1 MTNRSPLNRDDADPS
16 PLPEIPAQ
24 LRAVLNGIPALVGY
38 WDTGL
43 RNRLANDAY
52 CEWFGFAPQQLH
64 GMHVRDVLGETVL
77 EANLPHIEGALAGK
91 RQQFDRTLVDAAGQS
106 RFTEVT
112 YTPDTQDGAVQG
124 FFVLVTDI
132 TERVLADRRRQR
144 DMDRYR
150 ALARSVPGVFVLLF
164 DAELRYLIAE
174 GQELE
179 TFGYRRE
186 ELEGQRIQ
194 DVLKGNLAS
203 ELEPRYLA
211 ALAGREVSW
220 SRQIGHRT
228 YRLNAGPV
236 YSDDEAAAGMVVAV
250 DITERLQQQKV
261 WEALHEIA
269 TEVAR
274 NAAPAAISE
283 RVAAIVRDL
292 FNVDSA
298 AVVRFTG
305 ASSAEIVA
313 MAPTLPPTLSRRQ
326 IFAPTDE
333 SATVRVA
340 VTGKPALVRYRA
352 EGGPAAEQ
360 MRAGGFQS
368 AAAAPIRVG
377 GSLWG
382 AVSLTSKSRT
392 GVTEA
397 MMERLAQF
405 AELVE
410 IAIGNTEARTDLEQQ
425 ATTDAL
431 SGLPNRRALER
442 HLAEHVAQARSRGT
456 RLSAVVLD
464 IDHFKR
470 VNDTHGHLTGDV
482 VLAEVAAR
490 LRTVARAQEIVA
502 RFGGEEFVW
511 LLPETDGAEALRAAE
526 RARKAIASEPFGEV
540 GFLTISAGVCEH
552 SDAAAGSLLDCA
564 DRALYEAKNGGRNR
578 TSRYGHASPAVQPAP
593 AGQARNSPA
602 QNGQARNG
610 QARDGAGTLGA

>member
-1 MTNRSPLNRDDADPS
+1 MTNRSPLNRDDAGPP

-24 LRAVLNGIPALVGY
+24 LQAVLNVIPALVGY

-52 CEWFGFAPQQLH
+52 CEWFRVAPCQIH
-64 GMHVRDVLGETVL
+64 GMHVSDVLGEAVF
-77 EANLPHIEGALAGK
+77 EANRLHIARALAGEP
-91 RQQFDRTLVDAAGQS
+91 QQFDRTLVNAAGES
-106 RFTEVT
+106 RFTEIT
-112 YTPDTQDGAVQG
+112 YTPDTRDGAVKG

-132 TERVLADRRRQR
+132 TERVRADRRRQR
-144 DMDRYR
+144 DMEQYR

-164 DAELRYLIAE
+164 DADLRYLIAE

-179 TFGYRRE
+179 TFGYRKE
-186 ELEGQRIQ
+186 ELEGRLIQ
-194 DVLKGNLAS
+194 EVLKGDLAT
-203 ELEPRYLA
+203 ELEPRYRA
-211 ALAGREVSW
+211 ALAGREVAW

-236 YSDDEAAAGMVVAV
+236 SSGGEAPAGMVVAV
-250 DITERLQQQKV
+250 DITERLQQQQV
-261 WEALHEIA
+261 WEALHELA
-269 TEVAR
+269 TAVAR
-274 NAAPAAISE
+274 NAAPADISE
-283 RVAAIVRDL
+283 RVAAIVREL

-326 IFAPTDE
+326 IFTPTDE

-340 VTGKPALVRYRA
+340 VTGKPALVVYRP
-352 EGGPAAEQ
+352 EGGPTAEQ

-368 AAAAPIRVG
+368 AAAAPIRVRG
-377 GSLWG
+377 GLWG
-382 AVSLTSKSRT
+382 ALNLTSKSRT

-442 HLAEHVAQARSRGT
+442 DLAEQVALARSRGT
-456 RLSAVVLD
+456 SLSAVVLD

-470 VNDTHGHLTGDV
+470 INDTYGHLTGDT

-490 LRTVARAQEIVA
+490 LRGVARTSEILA

-526 RARKAIASEPFGEV
+526 RAREAIASEPFGEV
-540 GFLTISAGVCEH
+540 GFLTISAGVCEQRD
-552 SDAAAGSLLDCA
+552 SVTGSLLDCA
-564 DRALYEAKNGGRNR
+564 DRALYEAKNAGRNR
-578 TSRYGHASPAVQPAP
+578 TSRYGHPTAP
-593 AGQARNSPA
+593 GRE
-602 QNGQARNG
+602 
-610 QARDGAGTLGA
+610 QARDTTRGA

>member
-1 MTNRSPLNRDDADPS
+1 MTNRSPLNRDDAGLS
-16 PLPEIPAQ
+16 PLPAIPAQ
-24 LRAVLNGIPALVGY
+24 LQAVLNGIPALVNY

-43 RNRLANDAY
+43 RSRLANDAY
-52 CEWFGFAPQQLH
+52 CEWFGFEPQQLH
-64 GMHVRDVLGETVL
+64 GMHIRDVLGEAVF
-77 EANLPHIEGALAGK
+77 EANRPHVERVLAGEP
-91 RQQFDRTLVDAAGQS
+91 QQFDRTLVDAAGES

-112 YTPDTQDGAVQG
+112 YTPDTRDGAVQG
-124 FFVLVTDI
+124 FFVLVTDV

-179 TFGYRRE
+179 TFGYRTE
-186 ELEGQRIQ
+186 ELEGRRIQ
-194 DVLKGNLAS
+194 DVLKGDLAS
-203 ELEPRYLA
+203 ELEPRYRA

-228 YRLNAGPV
+228 YRLKAGPV

-250 DITERLQQQKV
+250 DVTERLQQQQV

-269 TEVAR
+269 TAVAR
-274 NAAPAAISE
+274 NAAPADISE
-283 RVAAIVRDL
+283 RVAAIVREL

-313 MAPTLPPTLSRRQ
+313 MAPALPPTLSRRH

-340 VTGKPALVRYRA
+340 VTGKPALVVYGP

-368 AAAAPIRVG
+368 AAAAPVRVG

-382 AVSLTSKSRT
+382 VVTLTSKSRT

-410 IAIGNTEARTDLEQQ
+410 IAIGNTEARTDLELQ
-425 ATTDAL
+425 ATTDSL

-442 HLAEHVAQARSRGT
+442 HLAEQVALARSRGT
-456 RLSAVVLD
+456 SLSAVVLD

-482 VLAEVAAR
+482 VLAAVAAR
-490 LRTVARAQEIVA
+490 LRAVARAKEIVA

-526 RARKAIASEPFGEV
+526 RAREAIASEPFGDV
-540 GFLTISAGVCEH
+540 GFLTISAGVCDQR
-552 SDAAAGSLLDCA
+552 DAAAGSLLDCA
-564 DRALYEAKNGGRNR
+564 DRALYEAKNAGRNR
-578 TSRYGHASPAVQPAP
+578 TSRYGHATPADQE
-593 AGQARNSPA
+593 QARP
-602 QNGQARNG
+602 GV
-610 QARDGAGTLGA
+610 DGHTA

>member
-1 MTNRSPLNRDDADPS
+1 MTNRSPLNRDDAGPS
-16 PLPEIPAQ
+16 PLPEIPAE

-52 CEWFGFAPQQLH
+52 CEWFGFGPRQLH
-64 GMHVRDVLGETVL
+64 GMHVRDVLGETVF
-77 EANLPHIEGALAGK
+77 EANRPHIERALAGEQ
-91 RQQFDRTLVDAAGQS
+91 QQFDRTLVDAAGES

-112 YTPDTQDGAVQG
+112 YTPDRRDGVVQG
-124 FFVLVTDI
+124 FFVVVTDI

-150 ALARSVPGVFVLLF
+150 TLARSVPGVFVLLF

-194 DVLKGNLAS
+194 DVLKGDLAT
-203 ELEPRYLA
+203 ELEPRYRA

-220 SRQIGHRT
+220 NRQIGHRT
-228 YRLNAGPV
+228 YRLNARPV
-236 YSDDEAAAGMVVAV
+236 YSDDEAAAGMVVAI
-250 DITERLQQQKV
+250 DITERLQQQQV
-261 WEALHEIA
+261 WQALHEIA

-274 NAAPAAISE
+274 NAAPADISE

-313 MAPTLPPTLSRRQ
+313 MAPALPATLSRRQ

-340 VTGKPALVRYRA
+340 VTGKPALVLYRS
-352 EGGPAAEQ
+352 EGGQAAKE
-360 MRAGGFQS
+360 MSAGGFQS
-368 AAAAPIRVG
+368 AAAAPIRVR

-382 AVSLTSKSRT
+382 ALSLSSKSRA

-442 HLAEHVAQARSRGT
+442 HLAEHVAQAGSRGT

-470 VNDTHGHLTGDV
+470 VNDTHGHLMGDS

-490 LRTVARAQEIVA
+490 LRKVARTKEVVA

-526 RARKAIASEPFGEV
+526 RARVAIASEPFGDA
-540 GFLTISAGVCEH
+540 GFLTISAGVCEQ

-578 TSRYGHASPAVQPAP
+578 TSRYGHPSPSVQSDR
-593 AGQARNSPA
+593 AGQAL
-602 QNGQARNG
+602 
-610 QARDGAGTLGA
+610 DGTDTRGA

>member
-1 MTNRSPLNRDDADPS
+1 MTNCSPLSRDDADPS

-52 CEWFGFAPQQLH
+52 CEWFGFGPQQLH
-64 GMHVRDVLGETVL
+64 GMHIRDVLGETVL
-77 EANLPHIEGALAGK
+77 EANRPYIERALAGEP
-91 RQQFDRTLVDAAGQS
+91 QQFDRTLVDPAGES

-112 YTPDTQDGAVQG
+112 YTPDTRDGAVQG
-124 FFVLVTDI
+124 FFVQVTDI

-179 TFGYRRE
+179 TFGYRTE
-186 ELEGQRIQ
+186 ELEGRRIQ
-194 DVLKGNLAS
+194 DVLKGDLAT
-203 ELEPRYLA
+203 ELEPRYRA

-228 YRLNAGPV
+228 YRLTAGPV
-236 YSDDEAAAGMVVAV
+236 YSDDDDAAAGMVVAV
-250 DITERLQQQKV
+250 DVTERLQQQQV
-261 WEALHEIA
+261 WEALHELA

-274 NAAPAAISE
+274 NAAPADISE
-283 RVAAIVRDL
+283 RVAAILRDL

-340 VTGKPALVRYRA
+340 VTGKPALVVYRP
-352 EGGPAAEQ
+352 EGGQAAEQ

-368 AAAAPIRVG
+368 AAAAPIRLR

-382 AVSLTSKSRT
+382 AVTLTSKSRT

-442 HLAEHVAQARSRGT
+442 HLAEQVALAGTRGT
-456 RLSAVVLD
+456 YLSAVVID

-470 VNDTHGHLTGDV
+470 INDTYGHLMGDV

-490 LRTVARAQEIVA
+490 LRGVARTKEIVA

-526 RARKAIASEPFGEV
+526 RARKAIASEPFGDV
-540 GFLTISAGVCEH
+540 GFLTISAGVCEQR
-552 SDAAAGSLLDCA
+552 DAAAGSLLDCA

-578 TSRYGHASPAVQPAP
+578 TSRYGHAN
-593 AGQARNSPA
+593 QAAREQA
-602 QNGQARNG
+602 QDA
-610 QARDGAGTLGA
+610 AGTPGA

>member
-1 MTNRSPLNRDDADPS
+1 MTNRSPLNRDDAGPS
-16 PLPEIPAQ
+16 ALPEIPAQ
-24 LRAVLNGIPALVGY
+24 LRAVLNGIPAMVGY
-38 WDTGL
+38 WDMGL
-43 RNRLANDAY
+43 RSRLANDAY
-52 CEWFGFAPQQLH
+52 CEWFGIEPQQLN
-64 GMHVRDVLGETVL
+64 GMHVRDVLGDVAF
-77 EANLPHIEGALAGK
+77 EATRPIIELVLAGEA
-91 RQQFDRTLVDAAGQS
+91 QHFDRTLVNAAGES
-106 RFTEVT
+106 RYTEVT
-112 YTPDTQDGAVQG
+112 YTPDTRDGAVQG
-124 FFVLVTDI
+124 FFVVVTDI

-179 TFGYRRE
+179 TFGYRTE
-186 ELEGQRIQ
+186 ELEGRRIQ
-194 DVLKGNLAS
+194 DVLRGNLAS
-203 ELEPRYLA
+203 ELEPRYRA

-228 YRLNAGPV
+228 YRLKAGPV
-236 YSDDEAAAGMVVAV
+236 YSDEDGAAGMVVAV
-250 DITERLQQQKV
+250 DVTERLQQQQV

-269 TEVAR
+269 TAVAR
-274 NAAPAAISE
+274 NAAPADISE
-283 RVAAIVRDL
+283 RVAAIVREL

-305 ASSAEIVA
+305 PSSAEIVA
-313 MAPTLPPTLSRRQ
+313 MAPSLPPTLSRRH

-340 VTGKPALVRYRA
+340 VTGKPALVVYGP

-368 AAAAPIRVG
+368 AAAAPVRVR

-382 AVSLTSKSRT
+382 VVSLTSKSRT

-410 IAIGNTEARTDLEQQ
+410 IAIGNTEAWTDLELQ

-431 SGLPNRRALER
+431 SGLPNRRALEQ
-442 HLAEHVAQARSRGT
+442 HLDEQVALAGRRGT

-470 VNDTHGHLTGDV
+470 VNDTHGHLMGDV
-482 VLAEVAAR
+482 VLAEIAAR
-490 LRTVARAQEIVA
+490 LRSVARANEIVA

-511 LLPETDGAEALRAAE
+511 LLPETDGAEALFAAE
-526 RARKAIASEPFGEV
+526 RAREAIASEPFGEV
-540 GFLTISAGVCEH
+540 GFLTISAGVCEQG
-552 SDAAAGSLLDCA
+552 DATAGSLLDCA
-564 DRALYEAKNGGRNR
+564 DRALYEAKNAGRNR
-578 TSRYGHASPAVQPAP
+578 TSRYGHASPAGRTAS
-593 AGQARNSPA
+593 G
-602 QNGQARNG
+602 GQARNG
-610 QARDGAGTLGA
+610 QARDGTDTRGA

>member
-1 MTNRSPLNRDDADPS
+1 MTNRSPLDRDDTGPS
-16 PLPEIPAQ
+16 RLPEIPAQ

-52 CEWFGFAPQQLH
+52 CEWFGFGPRQLH
-64 GMHVRDVLGETVL
+64 GMHVRDVLGEAVF
-77 EANLPHIEGALAGK
+77 EANRPHIEGALAGEL
-91 RQQFDRTLVDAAGQS
+91 QQFDRTLVSAAGES
-106 RFTEVT
+106 RFTAVT
-112 YTPDTQDGAVQG
+112 YTPDSRDGGVQG
-124 FFVLVTDI
+124 FFVVVTDI

-186 ELEGQRIQ
+186 ELEGHRIQ
-194 DVLKGNLAS
+194 DVLKGDLAT
-203 ELEPRYLA
+203 ELEPRYRG

-228 YRLNAGPV
+228 YRLSAGPV

-250 DITERLQQQKV
+250 DITERLQQQQV
-261 WEALHEIA
+261 WQALHEIA

-274 NAAPAAISE
+274 NAAPADISE

-305 ASSAEIVA
+305 ETSAEIVA
-313 MAPTLPPTLSRRQ
+313 MAPALPATLSRRH
-326 IFAPTDE
+326 IFAPTDV
-333 SATVRVA
+333 SASVRVA
-340 VTGKPALVRYRA
+340 VTGRPALVVYR
-352 EGGPAAEQ
+352 EHGGQLSEQ
-360 MRAGGFQS
+360 MLAGGFQS
-368 AAAAPIRVG
+368 TAAAPVRVR

-382 AVSLTSKSRT
+382 AVTLSSKSRT

-405 AELVE
+405 AELVG

-442 HLAEHVAQARSRGT
+442 HLAEQVAQAVSRGT

-470 VNDTHGHLTGDV
+470 VNDTHGHLMGDV

-490 LRTVARAQEIVA
+490 LRTVARAKEIVA

-526 RARKAIASEPFGEV
+526 RAREAIASEPFGEV
-540 GFLTISAGVCEH
+540 GFLTISAGVCEQ
-552 SDAAAGSLLDCA
+552 SDATAGSLLDCA
-564 DRALYEAKNGGRNR
+564 DRALYEAKNAGRNR
-578 TSRYGHASPAVQPAP
+578 TSRYGHPTQEVPSGREQ
-593 AGQARNSPA
+593 
-602 QNGQARNG
+602 
-610 QARDGAGTLGA
+610 TLGATRDSDRKA

>member
-1 MTNRSPLNRDDADPS
+1 MTNLSPLNRDDADPS

-52 CEWFGFAPQQLH
+52 CEWFGFEPRQLH
-64 GMHVRDVLGETVL
+64 GMHVRDVLGEAVF
-77 EANLPHIEGALAGK
+77 EANRPHIEGALAGEL
-91 RQQFDRTLVDAAGQS
+91 QQFDRTLVDAAGES

-112 YTPDTQDGAVQG
+112 YTPDRRDGAVQG
-124 FFVLVTDI
+124 FFVVVTDI

-179 TFGYRRE
+179 TFGYRKE

-194 DVLKGNLAS
+194 DVLKGDLS
-203 ELEPRYLA
+203 TELEPRYRA
-211 ALAGREVSW
+211 ALAGREVTW

-228 YRLNAGPV
+228 YRLKAGPV
-236 YSDDEAAAGMVVAV
+236 HSDDEDAAGMVVAV
-250 DITERLQQQKV
+250 DITERLQQQQV
-261 WEALHEIA
+261 WQALHEIA

-274 NAAPAAISE
+274 NAAPADISE
-283 RVAAIVRDL
+283 RVAVIVRDL

-313 MAPTLPPTLSRRQ
+313 MAPSMPATLSRRQ

-333 SATVRVA
+333 SATARVA
-340 VTGKPALVRYRA
+340 VTGRPVLILYRP
-352 EGGPAAEQ
+352 EGGQAAKE

-368 AAAAPIRVG
+368 TAAAPIRVS

-382 AVSLTSKSRT
+382 ALNLSSKSRT

-431 SGLPNRRALER
+431 SGLPNRRSLER
-442 HLAEHVAQARSRGT
+442 HLAEHVALAGHRGT

-470 VNDTHGHLTGDV
+470 VNDTHGHLMGDV

-490 LRTVARAQEIVA
+490 LRTVARAKEIVA

-526 RARKAIASEPFGEV
+526 RARVAIASEPFGEV
-540 GFLTISAGVCEH
+540 GFLTISAGVCEQ

-578 TSRYGHASPAVQPAP
+578 TSRYGHPSPAVQSGHAL
-593 AGQARNSPA
+593 
-602 QNGQARNG
+602 
-610 QARDGAGTLGA
+610 DGTDTRGA

>member
-1 MTNRSPLNRDDADPS
+1 MTNRSPLNRDDAGIS

-24 LRAVLNGIPALVGY
+24 LRAVLNGIPAMVGY

-52 CEWFGFAPQQLH
+52 CEWFGFAPRQLH
-64 GMHVRDVLGETVL
+64 GMHVRDVLGETVF
-77 EANLPHIEGALAGK
+77 EANRPHIEGALAGEP
-91 RQQFDRTLVDAAGQS
+91 QQFDRTLVDAAGRS

-112 YTPDTQDGAVQG
+112 YTPDSQDCVVQG
-124 FFVLVTDI
+124 FFVVVTDI
-132 TERVLADRRRQR
+132 TGRVLADRRRQQ

-194 DVLKGNLAS
+194 DVLKGDLAS
-203 ELEPRYLA
+203 ELEPRYRA
-211 ALAGREVSW
+211 ALAGRDVSW
-220 SRQIGHRT
+220 NRRIGHRT

-236 YSDDEAAAGMVVAV
+236 FSDDEAAAGMVVAV

-340 VTGKPALVRYRA
+340 VTGKPALVVYGA
-352 EGGPAAEQ
+352 EGGQAAEQ

-368 AAAAPIRVG
+368 AAAAPIRVR

-442 HLAEHVAQARSRGT
+442 HLAEHVAQAASRGT

-490 LRTVARAQEIVA
+490 LRTVARAKEIVA

-526 RARKAIASEPFGEV
+526 RAREAIASEPFGDV
-540 GFLTISAGVCEH
+540 GFLTISAGVCEQ

-578 TSRYGHASPAVQPAP
+578 TSRYGHASPAAQTQ
-593 AGQARNSPA
+593 AGQA
-602 QNGQARNG
+602 Q
-610 QARDGAGTLGA
+610 DGTQTRGA

>member
-1 MTNRSPLNRDDADPS
+1 MTNRSPLNRDDAGPS

-179 TFGYRRE
+179 TFGYRKE

-250 DITERLQQQKV
+250 DITERLQQQKI

-326 IFAPTDE
+326 IFSPSDE
-333 SATVRVA
+333 
-340 VTGKPALVRYRA
+340 PALVRYRA
-352 EGGPAAEQ
+352 EGGQAAEQ

-368 AAAAPIRVG
+368 AAAAPIRVR

-442 HLAEHVAQARSRGT
+442 HLAEHVAQSRTRGT
-456 RLSAVVLD
+456 SLSAVVLD

-490 LRTVARAQEIVA
+490 LRAVARAEEIVA

-540 GFLTISAGVCEH
+540 GFLTISAGVCEQ

-593 AGQARNSPA
+593 AGPARSSPAQNGPA
-602 QNGQARNG
+602 QNGQAR
-610 QARDGAGTLGA
+610 DGADTLGA

>member
-1 MTNRSPLNRDDADPS
+1 MTKRSPLNRDDAGQS
-16 PLPEIPAQ
+16 SLPEIPAQ
-24 LRAVLNGIPALVGY
+24 LRAVLNGISAMVGY
-38 WDTGL
+38 WDAGL
-43 RNRLANDAY
+43 RSRLANDAY
-52 CEWFGFAPQQLH
+52 CEWFGFDPGQLH
-64 GMHVRDVLGETVL
+64 GMHIGDVLQEAVL
-77 EANLPHIEGALAGK
+77 EANRPYIERALAGET
-91 RQQFDRTLVDAAGQS
+91 QQFERILVNAAGQS
-106 RFTEVT
+106 RYTEVS
-112 YTPDTQDGAVQG
+112 YTPDVRDGAVQG

-144 DMDRYR
+144 DMEQYR

-164 DAELRYLIAE
+164 DDELRYLIAE

-179 TFGYRRE
+179 TFGYRTE
-186 ELEGQRIQ
+186 ELEGRRIQ
-194 DVLKGNLAS
+194 EVLKGDLAT
-203 ELEPRYLA
+203 ELEPRYRA

-236 YSDDEAAAGMVVAV
+236 YSGDEAPAGMVVAV
-250 DITERLQQQKV
+250 DVTERLQQQQV

-269 TEVAR
+269 TAVAR
-274 NAAPAAISE
+274 NAAPADISE
-283 RVAAIVRDL
+283 RVAAIVREL

-305 ASSAEIVA
+305 PSSAEIVA
-313 MAPTLPPTLSRRQ
+313 MAPTLPRTLSRRH

-340 VTGKPALVRYRA
+340 VTGKPALVVYGRQ
-352 EGGPAAEQ
+352 GGQASEQ
-360 MRAGGFQS
+360 MRAGGFES
-368 AAAAPIRVG
+368 AAGAPVRVR

-382 AVSLTSKSRT
+382 VVTISSKSRT

-397 MMERLAQF
+397 MLERLAQF

-410 IAIGNTEARTDLEQQ
+410 IAIGNTEARTDLELQ

-442 HLAEHVAQARSRGT
+442 HLAEQVALAGSRGT
-456 RLSAVVLD
+456 SLSAVVLD

-470 VNDTHGHLTGDV
+470 VNDTYGHLTGDT

-490 LRTVARAQEIVA
+490 LHAAARPDEFVA

-526 RARKAIASEPFGEV
+526 RAREAIASQPFGDV
-540 GFLTISAGVCEH
+540 GFLTISAGVCEQR
-552 SDAAAGSLLDCA
+552 DAAAGSLLDCA
-564 DRALYEAKNGGRNR
+564 DRALYEAKSAGRNR
-578 TSRYGHASPAVQPAP
+578 TSRYGHPTQAVQS
-593 AGQARNSPA
+593 GRKQAQDKA
-602 QNGQARNG
+602 QGSTR
-610 QARDGAGTLGA
+610 GA

>member
-1 MTNRSPLNRDDADPS
+1 MHIGDV
-16 PLPEIPAQ
+16 LPEA
-24 LRAVLNGIPALVGY
+24 
-38 WDTGL
+38 
-43 RNRLANDAY
+43 
-52 CEWFGFAPQQLH
+52 
-64 GMHVRDVLGETVL
+64 VL
-77 EANLPHIEGALAGK
+77 EANRPYIERVLAGETQHFE
-91 RQQFDRTLVDAAGQS
+91 RILVDASGQS
-106 RFTEVT
+106 RFTEVS
-112 YTPDTQDGAVQG
+112 YTPDTRDGAVHG
-124 FFVLVTDI
+124 FFVMVTDI

-144 DMDRYR
+144 DMEQYR

-179 TFGYRRE
+179 TFGYRTE
-186 ELEGQRIQ
+186 ELEGRRIQ
-194 DVLKGNLAS
+194 EVLKGDLAT
-203 ELEPRYLA
+203 ELEPRYRA

-236 YSDDEAAAGMVVAV
+236 YSGDEAPAGMVVAV
-250 DITERLQQQKV
+250 DVTERLQQQQV

-269 TEVAR
+269 TAVAR
-274 NAAPAAISE
+274 NAAPADISA
-283 RVAAIVRDL
+283 RVATIVREL

-313 MAPTLPPTLSRRQ
+313 MAPALPVTLSRRH
-326 IFAPTDE
+326 IFAQTDE

-340 VTGKPALVRYRA
+340 VTGRPALVVYGQHGGRA
-352 EGGPAAEQ
+352 SEQ

-368 AAAAPIRVG
+368 AAAAPVRVR

-382 AVSLTSKSRT
+382 VVTLSSKSRT

-405 AELVE
+405 AELVG
-410 IAIGNTEARTDLEQQ
+410 IAIGNTEARTDLELQ

-442 HLAEHVAQARSRGT
+442 HLAEQVALAGSRGT
-456 RLSAVVLD
+456 SLSAVVLD

-470 VNDTHGHLTGDV
+470 INDTHGHLTGDA

-490 LRTVARAQEIVA
+490 LRGVARAKEIVA

-511 LLPETDGAEALRAAE
+511 LLPDTDGAEALQAAE
-526 RARKAIASEPFGEV
+526 RARKAIASEPFGQA
-540 GFLTISAGVCEH
+540 GFLTISAGVCEQR
-552 SDAAAGSLLDCA
+552 DAAARSLLDCA
-564 DRALYEAKNGGRNR
+564 DRALYAAKDAGRNR
-578 TSRYGHASPAVQPAP
+578 TSRYGHPTQAVRS
-593 AGQARNSPA
+593 GREQALGST
-602 QNGQARNG
+602 
-610 QARDGAGTLGA
+610 RDSGRGA

>member
-1 MTNRSPLNRDDADPS
+1 MTNPNPLNRDNAVPT

-24 LRAVLNGIPALVGY
+24 LQAVLNGIPALVGY

-52 CEWFGFAPQQLH
+52 CEWFRVAPRQIH
-64 GMHVRDVLGETVL
+64 GMHVRDVLGEDVYQ
-77 EANLPHIEGALAGK
+77 ANRPHIERVLAGES
-91 RQQFDRTLVDAAGQS
+91 QQFDRTLVNAAGEP
-106 RFTEVT
+106 RFTEIT
-112 YTPDTQDGAVQG
+112 YTPDTRDGAVQG

-144 DMDRYR
+144 DMEQYR

-179 TFGYRRE
+179 TFGYRTE
-186 ELEGQRIQ
+186 ELEGHRIQ
-194 DVLKGNLAS
+194 DVLKGDLAK
-203 ELEPRYLA
+203 ELEPRYRA

-220 SRQIGHRT
+220 KRQIGHRT

-236 YSDDEAAAGMVVAV
+236 YSGDEAAAGMVVAV
-250 DITERLQQQKV
+250 DITERLQQQQV

-269 TEVAR
+269 TAVAR
-274 NAAPAAISE
+274 NAAPADISE
-283 RVAAIVRDL
+283 RVAAIVREL

-305 ASSAEIVA
+305 ATSAEIVA
-313 MAPTLPPTLSRRQ
+313 MAPSLPPTLSRRH

-340 VTGKPALVRYRA
+340 VTGKPALVVYGP
-352 EGGPAAEQ
+352 EGGQASEQ

-368 AAAAPIRVG
+368 AAAAPVRVR

-382 AVSLTSKSRT
+382 VVSLTSKSRT

-410 IAIGNTEARTDLEQQ
+410 IAIGNTEARTDLELQ

-442 HLAEHVAQARSRGT
+442 HLAEEVALAGSRGT

-470 VNDTHGHLTGDV
+470 INDTYGHLTGDA

-490 LRTVARAQEIVA
+490 LRAVARAKEIVA

-526 RARKAIASEPFGEV
+526 RARLAIASAPFGDV
-540 GFLTISAGVCEH
+540 GFLTISAGVCEQR
-552 SDAAAGSLLDCA
+552 DAAAGSLLDCA
-564 DRALYEAKNGGRNR
+564 DRALYEAKNAGRNR
-578 TSRYGHASPAVQPAP
+578 TSLYGHPTAP
-593 AGQARNSPA
+593 GQ
-602 QNGQARNG
+602 GQVRG
-610 QARDGAGTLGA
+610 G

>member
-1 MTNRSPLNRDDADPS
+1 MTNRSPLNRDDAGSS
-16 PLPEIPAQ
+16 PLLEIPAQ
-24 LRAVLNGIPALVGY
+24 LRAVLNGIPAMVGY
-38 WDTGL
+38 WDSGL

-52 CEWFGFAPQQLH
+52 CEWFGIEPQQLN
-64 GMHVRDVLGETVL
+64 GMHVRDVLGDAAY
-77 EANLPHIEGALAGK
+77 EATLPLIERVLAGEPQ
-91 RQQFDRTLVDAAGQS
+91 RFDRTLADAAGDS
-106 RFTEVT
+106 RYTEVT
-112 YTPDTQDGAVQG
+112 YTPDTRDGAVQG
-124 FFVLVTDI
+124 YFVVVTDV
-132 TERVLADRRRQR
+132 TERVLADRRRQG

-179 TFGYRRE
+179 TFGYRTE
-186 ELEGQRIQ
+186 ELEGRHIQ

-203 ELEPRYLA
+203 ELEPRYRA

-228 YRLNAGPV
+228 YRLKAGPV
-236 YSDDEAAAGMVVAV
+236 YSDEGATAGMVVAV
-250 DITERLQQQKV
+250 DVTERLQQQQV

-269 TEVAR
+269 TAVAR
-274 NAAPAAISE
+274 NAAPADISE
-283 RVAAIVRDL
+283 RVAAIVREL
-292 FNVDSA
+292 FSVDSA

-305 ASSAEIVA
+305 PSSAEIVA
-313 MAPTLPPTLSRRQ
+313 MAPALPPTLSRRH

-340 VTGKPALVRYRA
+340 LTGKPALVVYGP

-368 AAAAPIRVG
+368 AAAAPVRVR

-382 AVSLTSKSRT
+382 VVSLTSKSRT

-410 IAIGNTEARTDLEQQ
+410 IAIGNTEAWTDLELQ

-431 SGLPNRRALER
+431 SGLPNRRALEQ
-442 HLAEHVAQARSRGT
+442 HLAEQIALAEARGT
-456 RLSAVVLD
+456 HLSAVVLD

-490 LRTVARAQEIVA
+490 LRAVARAGEIVA

-511 LLPETDGAEALRAAE
+511 LLPETDGAAALRAAE
-526 RARKAIASEPFGEV
+526 RAREAIASEPFGDV
-540 GFLTISAGVCEH
+540 GFLTISAGVCEQL
-552 SDAAAGSLLDCA
+552 DAAAGSLLDCA
-564 DRALYEAKNGGRNR
+564 DRALYEAKNAGRNR
-578 TSRYGHASPAVQPAP
+578 TSRYGHATPAARE
-593 AGQARNSPA
+593 QARP
-602 QNGQARNG
+602 GV
-610 QARDGAGTLGA
+610 DGHTA

>member
-1 MTNRSPLNRDDADPS
+1 MTNCSPLSRDDADPS

-52 CEWFGFAPQQLH
+52 CEWFGFEPQQLN
-64 GMHVRDVLGETVL
+64 GMHVRDVIGNEAFETTRPL
-77 EANLPHIEGALAGK
+77 IEQVLAGEA
-91 RQQFDRTLVDAAGQS
+91 QQFDRTLMDSAGES
-106 RFTEVT
+106 RHTHVT
-112 YTPDTQDGAVQG
+112 YTPDARDGVVQG
-124 FFVLVTDI
+124 YFVVITDI
-132 TERVLADRRRQR
+132 TERVLADQRRQR

-179 TFGYRRE
+179 TFGYNRD

-194 DVLKGNLAS
+194 DVLKGDLAT
-203 ELEPRYLA
+203 ELEPRYRA

-228 YRLNAGPV
+228 YRLKAGPV
-236 YSDDEAAAGMVVAV
+236 HSDDGAAAGMVVAV
-250 DITERLQQQKV
+250 DVTERLQQQQV
-261 WEALHEIA
+261 WQALHELA

-274 NAAPAAISE
+274 NAAPEDISA

-340 VTGKPALVRYRA
+340 VTGKPALVVYRP
-352 EGGPAAEQ
+352 EGGQAAEQ

-368 AAAAPIRVG
+368 AAAAPIRVR

-442 HLAEHVAQARSRGT
+442 HLAEHVAQAGSRGT
-456 RLSAVVLD
+456 SLSAVVLD

-470 VNDTHGHLTGDV
+470 VNDTHGHLMGDV
-482 VLAEVAAR
+482 VLAEVASR
-490 LRTVARAQEIVA
+490 LRTVARAKEMVA

-526 RARKAIASEPFGEV
+526 RAREAIASEPFGEV
-540 GFLTISAGVCEH
+540 GFLTISAGVCEQG
-552 SDAAAGSLLDCA
+552 DATAGSLLDCA

-578 TSRYGHASPAVQPAP
+578 TSRYGHPSLAVPSDP
-593 AGQARNSPA
+593 AGQA
-602 QNGQARNG
+602 QND
-610 QARDGAGTLGA
+610 QARDGIDTLGA

>member
-1 MTNRSPLNRDDADPS
+1 MTNCSPLSRDDADPS

-38 WDTGL
+38 WDNEL

-52 CEWFGFAPQQLH
+52 CEWFGFEPQQLN
-64 GMHVRDVLGETVL
+64 GLHVRDVIGDVAFETTRPL
-77 EANLPHIEGALAGK
+77 IERVLAGEA
-91 RQQFDRTLVDAAGQS
+91 QQFDRTLVDSEGES
-106 RFTEVT
+106 RHTHVT
-112 YTPDTQDGAVQG
+112 YTPDARDGAVQG
-124 FFVLVTDI
+124 YFVVITDI

-194 DVLKGNLAS
+194 DVLKGDLAS
-203 ELEPRYLA
+203 ELEPRYRA

-228 YRLNAGPV
+228 YRLKAGPV
-236 YSDDEAAAGMVVAV
+236 YSDDDGAAAGMVVAV
-250 DITERLQQQKV
+250 DVTERLQQQQV
-261 WEALHEIA
+261 WQALHELA

-274 NAAPAAISE
+274 NAAPEAISE

-340 VTGKPALVRYRA
+340 VTGKPALVVYRP

-368 AAAAPIRVG
+368 AAAAPIRVRG
-377 GSLWG
+377 GLWG

-431 SGLPNRRALER
+431 SGLPNRRSLER
-442 HLAEHVAQARSRGT
+442 HLAEQIALAGSRGT
-456 RLSAVVLD
+456 YLSAIVLD

-470 VNDTHGHLTGDV
+470 INDTHGHLMGDV

-490 LRTVARAQEIVA
+490 LRTVARTKEIVA

-511 LLPETDGAEALRAAE
+511 LLPETDGAEALLAAE

-540 GFLTISAGVCEH
+540 GYLTISAGVCEQR
-552 SDAAAGSLLDCA
+552 DAEAGSLLDCA

-578 TSRYGHASPAVQPAP
+578 TSRYGHPTAAAREQAP
-593 AGQARNSPA
+593 GATDSREA
-602 QNGQARNG
+602 QTTR
-610 QARDGAGTLGA
+610 GA